1 MTLETFGILSDET
14 LNSMLSLGRDLSK
27 RIFYLFDHELLA
39 LFGCLFVDT
48 RLLDGDGES
57 ATDLWTHCGW
67 SCCGMLPHVQ
77 FRSVQEIQC

>member
-39 LFGCLFVDT
+39 
-48 RLLDGDGES
+48 
-57 ATDLWTHCGW
+57 
-67 SCCGMLPHVQ
+67 
-77 FRSVQEIQC
+77 